1 MDMKIGGKI
10 IELRKEK
17 KMTQE
22 QLADLLGVS
31 APAVSKW
38 ETDSS
43 YPDITMLCPLA
54 RALGTNVDTLLAY
67 EETLSEEKHGQYM
80 TEIIDTI
87 REGKAEEAEERLEQ
101 LLHSYPS
108 ATSLKYSAIA
118 AFSMLEM
125 NCAAD
130 GGERETSN
138 KGEAGNKEETENK
151 GEAEKKEA
159 EKKKARWK
167 ARKKELAGA
176 IYASGDPAFHM
187 PAVSML
193 VSLELA
199 DGNLDRAELLL
210 QETVTSTADFTMLW
224 AQLYQKK
231 GEKDKAVRTVQ
242 SNLYQLV
249 SNVRVCLMTLLEEDM
264 GFGRERKLAVCDV
277 LCGVEDL
284 FAVGGGTGAG
294 AIAEVYLRLG
304 MKEEALEYLERF
316 VDRITEG
323 PMPPNQALFSP
334 TFSPEAMKSGLTRE
348 LRQVAI
354 NGLEQD
360 TCYEELRGEKRFQ
373 ALLRKLKAGQETDI
387 S

>member
-22 QLADLLGVS
+22 QLAELLGVS

-38 ETDSS
+38 ETDSC
-43 YPDITMLCPLA
+43 YPDITLLCPLA

-87 REGKAEEAEERLEQ
+87 REGKEEEAEERLDQ
-101 LLHSYPS
+101 LLHRYPS
-108 ATSLKYSAIA
+108 ATSLKFSAIA

-130 GGERETSN
+130 GGEEETA
-138 KGEAGNKEETENK
+138 KKEETE
-151 GEAEKKEA
+151 
-159 EKKKARWK
+159 KKKRWRAR
-167 ARKKELAGA
+167 RKELAEA
-176 IYASGDPAFHM
+176 VYASGDSAFRM

-199 DGNLDRAELLL
+199 DGDLDRAERLL
-210 QETVTSTADFTMLW
+210 QETVTNTADFTMLW
-224 AQLYQKK
+224 ARLYQKK

-242 SNLYQLV
+242 SNLYQLIGKV
-249 SNVRVCLMTLLEEDM
+249 QACLITLLEEDM
-264 GFGRERKLAVCDV
+264 GFDRERKLAICDV
-277 LCGVEDL
+277 LCRVEEL

-294 AIAEVYLRLG
+294 AVAEIYLRLG
-304 MKEEALEYLERF
+304 MREEALEYLERF
-316 VDRITEG
+316 VERITEG
-323 PMPPNQALFSP
+323 PMPLNQALFSP
-334 TFSPEAMKSGLTRE
+334 TFSSEAMKSGFTRE

-354 NGLEQD
+354 NGLEHD
-360 TCYEELRGEKRFQ
+360 ACYEEVRGEERFQ
-373 ALLRKLKAGQETDI
+373 ALVTKLKAGQVPVI